1 MLVLLSNIS
10 GTHTLDISEKLG
22 HLLTYL
28 FDFFSW
34 LNHWFF
40 SSVVSVSKKAS
51 QKYKTIA
58 DLLKVN
64 VLTPTCGW
72 VSFLRQMTPE
82 MFSLESMRTPLF
94 WISCSSNRFEVI
106 FPSLSHIVSCPIISV
121 SVTLFHRTHFHQIGF
136 HTRQPAAHAHRK
148 GYLAHSMNCK
158 SSIFTLNISKSS

>member
-1 MLVLLSNIS
+1 MLVLLSIIS

-28 FDFFSW
+28 FDFFFLVES
-34 LNHWFF
+34 LILCCC
-40 SSVVSVSKKAS
+40 VVSVSKKAS

-82 MFSLESMRTPLF
+82 MFSLESTLF